1 MIKVEDEKGEIIEKI
16 RNNYENE
23 FVKLKREK

>member
-1 MIKVEDEKGEIIEKI
+1 MIKVEDEKGEIIENI